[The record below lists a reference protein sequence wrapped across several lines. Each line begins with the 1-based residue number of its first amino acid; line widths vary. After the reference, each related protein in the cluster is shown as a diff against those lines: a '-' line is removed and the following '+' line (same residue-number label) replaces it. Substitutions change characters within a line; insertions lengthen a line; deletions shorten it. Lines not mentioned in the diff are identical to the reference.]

1 MTGWWIASK
10 SVAAVGGMDGESRPE
25 AKADKTSQETP
36 RYLMNGIGV
45 QYSLQ
50 ACVRACVRSS
60 LGRQTPEKQP
70 KASSLRPSLPL
81 LADDDECQE
90 RNQMQVADV
99 GLQGPRDAK
108 MASNP
113 SNETPR
119 KSESRAVGR

>member
-1 MTGWWIASK
+1 
-10 SVAAVGGMDGESRPE
+10 
-25 AKADKTSQETP
+25 
-36 RYLMNGIGV
+36 MNGIGG
-45 QYSLQ
+45 QPTG
-50 ACVRACVRSS
+50 VRSS

-119 KSESRAVGR
+119 NPSRGR